1 MQPVRVITVDGR
13 LETLE
18 IVARKLEDEGTGGI
32 VAVGRIVTDRVEAEA
47 ALRAS
52 EARFRDQASILEMIA
67 TSTPRSETLAEI
79 CRMVES
85 QLPGV
90 RCSVLLVDETG
101 MSLVHGAAPS
111 FPASFVQ
118 AIDGLP
124 IAEGSGVCGT
134 AAATGKT
141 VVREDILADPACAEY
156 HELAREHGLR
166 ACWSYPIA
174 SASDDRVLGTVACYL
189 SEPRG
194 PTHAEEEA
202 LDSVVPL
209 AAIAIERTQFE
220 DQLAH
225 QAQHDPLTG
234 LPNRALFVELLEH
247 SLRRAQR
254 SGSAVAVLFID
265 LDRFKVVN
273 DSLGHDAGDELLD
286 DARRA
291 PAGVLRPGDTVAR
304 FGGDEFTVLCEDLEP
319 GDADRQAIGV
329 AERLI
334 EAIARALPDRRPRSS
349 SSAPASASRS
359 R

>member
-1 MQPVRVITVDGR
+1 MTCVHHDPPPITFVGSMADITELKHIEAALRVSEGRFRAIVEQGFDVVVVLDADLRVSYVSPAARRLGGYADSGIGKPAHDFIHTEDVTSTLEYYRAILADEAVRPMQPVRVITVDGR

-141 VVREDILADPACAEY
+141 VVREDILADPGVC
-156 HELAREHGLR
+156 
-166 ACWSYPIA
+166 
-174 SASDDRVLGTVACYL
+174 RV
-189 SEPRG
+189 PR
-194 PTHAEEEA
+194 
-202 LDSVVPL
+202 
-209 AAIAIERTQFE
+209 
-220 DQLAH
+220 
-225 QAQHDPLTG
+225 
-234 LPNRALFVELLEH
+234 
-247 SLRRAQR
+247 
-254 SGSAVAVLFID
+254 
-265 LDRFKVVN
+265 
-273 DSLGHDAGDELLD
+273 
-286 DARRA
+286 
-291 PAGVLRPGDTVAR
+291 
-304 FGGDEFTVLCEDLEP
+304 
-319 GDADRQAIGV
+319 
-329 AERLI
+329 
-334 EAIARALPDRRPRSS
+334 ARA
-349 SSAPASASRS
+349 
-359 R
+359 